1 MKKRTK
7 LMLILLSS
15 AMVAAGAAGLA
26 GCKKDK
32 GASTPTIEETY
43 QSYVAYA
50 EANNKE
56 VLSYDDWLDAILGAS
71 KPGPAGPTG
80 PQGPQGEPGT
90 SPDPV
95 TIDNVE
101 IKDGKLVFTLS
112 NGDDMEVDLPDHI
125 THVHTYDENNVK
137 VLIPMKDGGE
147 GLGYFVCQSEGCEHI
162 ELVVMKPY
170 DVTVKMG
177 GIPAANIDV
186 VINGATSKTDANG
199 VAHLGDIGTYNDYII
214 SVTTPG
220 YSTAR
225 QYRTGL
231 RFGGEI
237 EIEIN
242 KSFVDA
248 KDVKGEGNVDYFV
261 EIDGVGEYT
270 VDLET
275 SGSPGYVKAT
285 AKELRLYGGET
296 EAKYYQISSDSPYFS
311 LTDKEW
317 NGNELVKAGKLLVIV
332 QPGATEKVYLSGNAL
347 ALSQAQHVGGE
358 NLMYTVKIEEVEP
371 PTAGSSYNPIIVTP
385 NEMLT
390 LPESVEEG
398 GWVYY
403 KWINYARDMTKITMT
418 LDGVEAEFT
427 NKLYSSW
434 KLNNNPSPVAVVSG
448 EDIELVVG
456 DGGQYYVAKEPYLLR
471 VRATGTGEHK
481 FQLNAQYA
489 KGTVANPETLTV
501 KNAPT
506 SFDNSNIWAKLE
518 FNADGQYVIDVGEG
532 NTFKLVEGV
541 PESENPVNADE
552 ISGKGVYNLKAGTE
566 YYVRL
571 GCTSVT
577 FREVDPVADAG
588 SCAELPIMLTGD
600 KAPDLSTGTGK
611 ITYNGGGDY
620 WQVDVYFGFIAS
632 EDGTLTVEGSMNSGS
647 SIFIGDGYLTQ
658 KDYKAGDT
666 IVVRLYC
673 SDYSLDMGADCDM
686 PLSWAKKQAPVDPDN
701 PDNPDPDNPD
711 QPDPPTPVAQNHSFK
726 VVDEENNG
734 VANIKVTVNG
744 VEGTTDPDGNV
755 TLSLVPGAYPIALSG
770 YDEDTN
776 YYELPQSTKNGQ
788 TTGYTLVLRK
798 DKTTYN
804 FNLKCGGDA
813 LTLSGATLKV
823 MNGSNEL
830 ASVTLTA
837 GKASVALFFP
847 STVSRLTYSLEL
859 TETQKANYSLP
870 NGEMFQFA
878 KGTTEVDVNVVE
890 NDSFTVNVKSE
901 EDRAVAGVGVA
912 LVFGNKTVA
921 EGVTDGSG
929 RVILK
934 GAPLEGR
941 ETYSVQFKNIPSGYR
956 IASGTVSATVKE
968 FSATMLEGN
977 NEATGGNML
986 NAMAAY
992 ESGNRVIVGTNV
1004 IANTKSVGGYLFT
1017 AGLPGKYKFV
1027 ANDTDGAAYFSNLFL
1042 MESDARSGRDY
1053 IKDGKQVY
1061 AGHNIVLGAKRNYN
1075 KTYEITI
1082 ELGVGDQVVLGY
1094 NTGTDAAGNGKLIV
1108 SEQVEAGTS
1117 VITSGKNTV
1126 NLANGSATAYLSY
1139 EFGYEYSF
1147 SWTGEATVTVDGEPY
1162 TAGTVIETEEDGMF
1176 EIVITSTQTS
1186 LEFTVTVSEIE
1197 GPGGY

>member
-1 MKKRTK
+1 
-7 LMLILLSS
+7 MLILLSS

-95 TIDNVE
+95 TIDKVE
-101 IKDGKLVFTLS
+101 IKDGKLIFTLS
-112 NGDDMEVDLPDHI
+112 SGDDMEVDLPDQI
-125 THVHTYDENNVK
+125 THVHTYDEKDVQ
-137 VLIPMKDGGE
+137 VLLPFTEDKD
-147 GLGYFVCQSEGCEHI
+147 GLGYLKCTDEGCEHI
-162 ELVVMKPY
+162 ELVIMKRSY
-170 DVTVKMG
+170 DITVKMG
-177 GIPAANIDV
+177 GKPAPNIDV
-186 VINGATSKTDANG
+186 VINGTTATTDKNG
-199 VAHLGDIGTYNDYII
+199 VAQIMNFGEFNDYLV
-214 SVTTPG
+214 SVSTPG
-220 YSTAR
+220 YSTA
-225 QYRTGL
+225 QLYRTGT
-231 RFGGEI
+231 RWGAEMEI
-237 EIEIN
+237 EVN

-261 EIDGVGEYT
+261 EIDGVGDYT
-270 VDLET
+270 ADLET
-275 SGSPGYVKAT
+275 KIEYGTERVV

-296 EAKYYQISSDSPYFS
+296 EAKYYQISSASPYFS
-311 LTDKEW
+311 ITNAEW
-317 NGNELVKAGKLLVIV
+317 NGSELVKEGKLLVIV
-332 QPGATEKVYLSGNAL
+332 QPNSTEKVYLSGNAL
-347 ALSQAQHVGGE
+347 ALSQAKFEYGQ
-358 NLMYTVKIEEVEP
+358 NLMYTVTIEEVEA
-371 PTAGSSYNPIIVTP
+371 PTAGSIFNPLIVTP
-385 NEMLT
+385 NQMLT

-398 GWVYY
+398 GWVYC

-427 NKLYSSW
+427 NKLWDSQNW
-434 KLNNNPSPVAVVSG
+434 KLSNNPAPITVVSD
-448 EDIELVVG
+448 ENIELVVG
-456 DGGQYYVAKEPYLLR
+456 DGGQYYVAKEPYTLR

-481 FQLNAQYA
+481 FQLNANYA

-620 WQVDVYFGFIAS
+620 WQVEVYYGFTAP
-632 EDGTLTVEGSMNSGS
+632 EDGTLTVEGNMRSGS
-647 SIFIGDGYLTQ
+647 KIFIGNGSLTQ
-658 KDYKAGDT
+658 KEYKAGDT

-686 PLSWAKKQAPVDPDN
+686 PLSWAKKQTVTP
-701 PDNPDPDNPD
+701 PDPENPD
-711 QPDPPTPVAQNHSFK
+711 QPDPPTPEAQNHSFK

-755 TLSLVPGAYPIALSG
+755 TLSIVPGAYPIALSG
-770 YDEDTN
+770 YDADTH
-776 YYELPQSTKNGQ
+776 YYELPKSTKNGQ

-798 DKTTYN
+798 DKKTYN
-804 FNLKCGGDA
+804 FTLKCGGEA
-813 LTLSGATLKV
+813 LALNGATLKV
-823 MNGSNEL
+823 MNGHTEL
-830 ASVTLTA
+830 ASLAVTA
-837 GKASVALFFP
+837 GTASVSLFFP
-847 STVSRLTYSLEL
+847 STTSRLTYKLEL
-859 TETQKANYSLP
+859 TEEQKADYSLP
-870 NGEMFQFA
+870 NGDMFQFA
-878 KGTTEVDVNVVE
+878 EAATNVEVNVVA
-890 NDSFTVNVKSE
+890 NDSFTISVVNE
-901 EDRAVAGVGVA
+901 QNRAVAGVGIQ
-912 LVFGNKTVA
+912 LVYGSSSVVA
-921 EGVTDGSG
+921 EGVTDASG
-929 RVILK
+929 KAVIK
-934 GAPLEGR
+934 GAPLEDNDIYTVR
-941 ETYSVQFKNIPSGYR
+941 FKDVPTGYR
-956 IASGTVSATVKE
+956 IANGEVSATAKT
-968 FSATMLEGN
+968 FSATMLEGD
-977 NEATGGNML
+977 NEATGGNLL
-986 NAMAAY
+986 NGMAEY
-992 ESGNRVIVGTNV
+992 ESGNRIIVGNNV
-1004 IANTKSVGGYLFT
+1004 IANTKAEGGYLFT
-1017 AGLPGKYKFV
+1017 ASVPGKYTF
-1027 ANDTDGAAYFSNLFL
+1027 AAKDAGNLSYFSNLFVTDNGG
-1042 MESDARSGRDY
+1042 MGSGRDY
-1053 IKDGKQVY
+1053 IKNGKQVY
-1061 AGHNIVLGAKRNYN
+1061 VGHNIKLGGKRDYN
-1075 KTYEITI
+1075 KAYEITL
-1082 ELGVGDQVVLGY
+1082 ELGVGDQVVLGF
-1094 NTGTDAAGNGKLIV
+1094 NTGTEAAGGGNIIV
-1108 SEQVEAGTS
+1108 TANVADGAT

-1126 NLANGSATAYLSY
+1126 NLANGSATAYLGY
-1139 EFGYEYSF
+1139 EFGNEVTF
-1147 SWTGEATVTVDGEPY
+1147 TWTGEATVTVNGEPY
-1162 TAGTVIETEEDGMF
+1162 TAGTAIETEDDGTF

-1186 LEFTVTVSEIE
+1186 VEFTVTVSEIE